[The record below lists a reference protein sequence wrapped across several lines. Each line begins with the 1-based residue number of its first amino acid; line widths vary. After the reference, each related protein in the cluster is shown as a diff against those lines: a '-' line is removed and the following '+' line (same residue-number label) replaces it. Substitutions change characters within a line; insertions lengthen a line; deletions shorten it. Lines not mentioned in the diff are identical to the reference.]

1 MRAVVCEK
9 LGDPTLP
16 LGSGVLRLAEDVPI
30 PESKPGCIKVRVTAA
45 SLNFPDAL
53 QVKVGTMAV
62 QHDRE
67 ASARTACMTIYEV
80 HLGDHMVKVLH
91 CGGQSVHSAAR

>member
-16 LGSGVLRLAEDVPI
+16 LGSGVLRLAQDVPA
-30 PESKPGCIKVRVTAA
+30 PEVQPGHIRVRVTAA

-53 QVKVGTMAV
+53 QVQVS
-62 QHDRE
+62 HDSKLKQQ
-67 ASARTACMTIYEV
+67 AS
-80 HLGDHMVKVLH
+80 
-91 CGGQSVHSAAR
+91 